1 MKTFYFNYQQNVL
14 AKETKDKIHDR
25 KKSDINT
32 ELINHTKNEE
42 NETNTEVQTIQDFIE
57 GFDPYVSGDKQTE
70 SAQDQK
76 WISEILQKNKQFKK
90 EKEDIQN
97 KSYQEKKHFKVALNT
112 TEIDDSLNEENIQNP
127 ITGKHFSKAMFY
139 IVDIHPWIIT

>member
-14 AKETKDKIHDR
+14 AKETKDKMHDR

-70 SAQDQK
+70 SVQDQK
-76 WISEILQKNKQFKK
+76 WISEILKKNKQFKK
-90 EKEDIQN
+90 ENKDIQN
-97 KSYQEKKHFKVALNT
+97 KSYQEKKHFQVALNT
-112 TEIDDSLNEENIQNP
+112 TEIDDSMSEENIQNS
-127 ITGKHFSKAMFY
+127 IKGELFQKQCFT
-139 IVDIHPWIIT
+139 

>member
-14 AKETKDKIHDR
+14 AKETKDKMHDR

-70 SAQDQK
+70 SVQDQK

-90 EKEDIQN
+90 EKKDIQS
-97 KSYQEKKHFKVALNT
+97 KSYQEMVLSFTHC
-112 TEIDDSLNEENIQNP
+112 LNEVFR
-127 ITGKHFSKAMFY
+127 K
-139 IVDIHPWIIT
+139 IVQV

>member
-1 MKTFYFNYQQNVL
+1 MKNCCFNFQQNVL

-32 ELINHTKNEE
+32 ELINHTKNE
-42 NETNTEVQTIQDFIE
+42 TNTEVQTIQDFIE
-57 GFDPYVSGDKQTE
+57 GFDPFVSGDKQNE

-76 WISEILQKNKQFKK
+76 WISEVLKKNKQFKK
-90 EKEDIQN
+90 EKEEIQS

-139 IVDIHPWIIT
+139 IMDIHPWIIT